1 MAEQFLSYGDRVVI
15 SGRNPVTVQKVVEEL
30 RATLKQNDSSVDPSA
45 LVFGQACDVR
55 DPESVETLAVKAA
68 EQLQHVDIWVNNAGV
83 THRTKAPIDEVKV
96 EEIQGVVET
105 NLFGTVYG
113 CRAAIRSMKAEGK
126 NTGTIFNVDGFGSRG
141 NPSPGNVGYGLSKAA
156 IPQLTKSLSKET
168 KDTKIGVHVVSPGMV
183 ITDLLLT
190 GNREK
195 RSLKVFNILAEKPET
210 AAEWLVPRMR
220 GVADKPRPGSR
231 YISYLTVPGVVWRF
245 FTAPW
250 RRNRLIKVD

>member
-1 MAEQFLSYGDRVVI
+1 
-15 SGRNPVTVQKVVEEL
+15 
-30 RATLKQNDSSVDPSA
+30 
-45 LVFGQACDVR
+45 
-55 DPESVETLAVKAA
+55 
-68 EQLQHVDIWVNNAGV
+68 
-83 THRTKAPIDEVKV
+83 
-96 EEIQGVVET
+96 
-105 NLFGTVYG
+105 
-113 CRAAIRSMKAEGK
+113 
-126 NTGTIFNVDGFGSRG
+126 
-141 NPSPGNVGYGLSKAA
+141 
-156 IPQLTKSLSKET
+156 
-168 KDTKIGVHVVSPGMV
+168 MV